1 MTTLVTGTFAI
12 VSLYGR
18 NGLITLHLSKM
29 GVKTSTA
36 GLGLTMMCFVY
47 GVFGF
52 IAGWAA

>member
-18 NGLITLHLSKM
+18 NGLITLHLTKM

-52 IAGWAA
+52 IAGFAA